1 MISSISSK
9 FIGFFSLKE
18 LKYCQRG
25 VFKLNKLKAERKLRG
40 LTLDDLAKATNIKR
54 GTLNNYENNKTE
66 PKLATWEKLADYF
79 NVPVDYLQGLSND
92 KVGWHLWEDATGYKK
107 ETIESQI
114 SQLKKFGKIS
124 ENESIQKQ
132 IGLAV
137 SYLDGRGKT
146 DRNAIETASME
157 LSELDNRIHDDFYI
171 DPNKTVN
178 EEKLGNSRLRNMKT
192 EYDGSL
198 YYDDM
203 HKEVYDH
210 ISDIL
215 QDARQKLAE
224 LENKTPNK

>member
-1 MISSISSK
+1 M
-9 FIGFFSLKE
+9 
-18 LKYCQRG
+18 
-25 VFKLNKLKAERKLRG
+25 NKLKAERKLRG

-92 KVGWHLWEDATGYKK
+92 KVGWHLWEDVTGYKK

-137 SYLDGRGKT
+137 SYLNGRGKT
-146 DRNAIETASME
+146 DRNAIETARME
-157 LSELDNRIHDDFYI
+157 LSELDYRIHDDFYI

-203 HKEVYDH
+203 HKEVYDK

-215 QDARQKLAE
+215 QEARQKLAD
-224 LENKTPNK
+224 LEN

>member
-1 MISSISSK
+1 M
-9 FIGFFSLKE
+9 
-18 LKYCQRG
+18 
-25 VFKLNKLKAERKLRG
+25 NKLKAERKLRG

-146 DRNAIETASME
+146 DRNAIETARME
-157 LSELDNRIHDDFYI
+157 LSELDYRIHDDFYI

-203 HKEVYDH
+203 HKEVYDK

-215 QDARQKLAE
+215 QEARQKLAD
-224 LENKTPNK
+224 LEN

>member
-1 MISSISSK
+1 M
-9 FIGFFSLKE
+9 
-18 LKYCQRG
+18 
-25 VFKLNKLKAERKLRG
+25 NKLKAERKLRG

-203 HKEVYDH
+203 HKEVYDK

-215 QDARQKLAE
+215 QEARQKLAD
-224 LENKTPNK
+224 LEN

>member
-1 MISSISSK
+1 MNSK
-9 FIGFFSLKE
+9 NRIR
-18 LKYCQRG
+18 Q
-25 VFKLNKLKAERKLRG
+25 LRESNN
-40 LTLDDLAKATNIKR
+40 LTLPELSTKLMESNQLKLSSDAISKYER
-54 GTLNNYENNKTE
+54 GDRE

-79 NVPVDYLQGLSND
+79 KVPVDYLQGRSDD
-92 KVGWHLWEDATGYKK
+92 KVGWHLWEENTGYKK

-215 QDARQKLAE
+215 QDTRQKLAE

>member
-1 MISSISSK
+1 M
-9 FIGFFSLKE
+9 
-18 LKYCQRG
+18 
-25 VFKLNKLKAERKLRG
+25 NKLKAERKLRG

-137 SYLDGRGKT
+137 SYLNGRGKT
-146 DRNAIETASME
+146 DRNAIETARME
-157 LSELDNRIHDDFYI
+157 LSELDYRIHDDFYI

-203 HKEVYDH
+203 HKEVYDK

-215 QDARQKLAE
+215 QEARQKLAD
-224 LENKTPNK
+224 LEN

>member
-1 MISSISSK
+1 M
-9 FIGFFSLKE
+9 
-18 LKYCQRG
+18 
-25 VFKLNKLKAERKLRG
+25 NKLKAERKLRG